1 MSLEGNGCLLF
12 ERSAT
17 MNATIRGLLIFGGL
31 VVFLV
36 LCATISF
43 SVMPGSGVGVAL
55 PVITVPGEAFNG
67 ALPSD
72 PAYGVQNP
80 IGGWTNTFVA
90 MLLAD
95 AAVIV
100 FALLGWR
107 ASKGWTR
114 EVPTR
119 FQSWVELIGGFIYG
133 QVKNFSGTKPLARNW
148 LFPLAATVFVF
159 LLAVNWMK
167 LLPGIESVGVLHCAH
182 GGFSGY
188 PAVSIG
194 GGSYQ
199 LYVDSPLNAGTS
211 TTHDD
216 FHHCE
221 EFKEAGS
228 PKPEKDALTAAAATM
243 AEEETA
249 LVERLTAEGAA
260 EGDIEAQVNALRLEL
275 LESIYPHPT
284 LPIAADDALKGA
296 LPYHLVVTPYVRGG
310 STDLNLT
317 VGMALIAVIAIQV
330 FGVAAQGP
338 AYFMKFINLNALGNL
353 GKKPL
358 GAIDFVVGIIEI
370 ISEIGKIISLAFRLF
385 GNMFAGGILLAVM
398 AFLVAFLLP
407 AVFIGLEVIITTIQA
422 LVFAILTIVFS
433 AQAMEGHHGDD
444 DHHGEHAEAH

>member
-1 MSLEGNGCLLF
+1 
-12 ERSAT
+12 
-17 MNATIRGLLIFGGL
+17 MNATIRGLLIFAGL
-31 VVFLV
+31 VVFIGVCSFL
-36 LCATISF
+36 TF
-43 SVMPGSGVGVAL
+43 SVLPGNNVGVAI
-55 PVITVPGEAFNG
+55 PVITVPGEAYNG

-72 PAYGVQNP
+72 PNYGIQNP

-95 AAVIV
+95 AFVLI
-100 FALLGWR
+100 FAGLAWW

-119 FQSWVELIGGFIYG
+119 FQVWAEMVGGFIYG
-133 QVKNFSGTKPLARNW
+133 QTQNFAGQKPLARNW

-159 LLAVNWMK
+159 LLAANWMK
-167 LLPGIESVGVLHCAH
+167 LLPGIESVGVIHCAH
-182 GGFSGY
+182 AGFSGY
-188 PAVSIG
+188 PAYKDSNTG
-194 GGSYQ
+194 NYS
-199 LYVDSPLNAGTS
+199 LYVDSALNSGRP
-211 TTHDD
+211 TTEEDY
-216 FHHCE
+216 HHCE

-228 PKPEKDALTAAAATM
+228 PKPSKDALATAAELLT
-243 AEEETA
+243 EEEA
-249 LVERLTAEGAA
+249 LLRETMLAEGLTADQLD
-260 EGDIEAQVNALRLEL
+260 GDPRIDALRLEVAETL
-275 LESIYPHPT
+275 YPHPT
-284 LPIAADDALKGA
+284 YALSAEQLKEGA

-317 VGMALIAVIAIQV
+317 VGMALIAVIAIQI

-358 GAIDFVVGIIEI
+358 GAIDFIVGIIEI

-398 AFLVAFLLP
+398 SFLVAFLVP
-407 AVFIGLEVIITTIQA
+407 AIFIGLEIIVTTIQA
-422 LVFAILTIVFS
+422 FVFAILTIVFS

-444 DHHGEHAEAH
+444 EHHDEHGEDAHAHA